1 MNTIFPMK
9 DHSKNVLANLKI
21 WNIDY
26 INKIIYIYIY
36 IYTHIYIYIYIIAY
50 KSQLYLI

>member
-21 WNIDY
+21 WNVDY
-26 INKIIYIYIY
+26 INKIYIY
-36 IYTHIYIYIYIIAY
+36 IYIYIYIIAY
-50 KSQLYLI
+50 NSQLYLI